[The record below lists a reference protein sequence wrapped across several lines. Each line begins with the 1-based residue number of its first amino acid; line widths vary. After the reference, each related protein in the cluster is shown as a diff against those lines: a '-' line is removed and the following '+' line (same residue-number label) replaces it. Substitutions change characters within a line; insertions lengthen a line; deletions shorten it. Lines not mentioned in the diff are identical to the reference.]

1 LPNKYLVVFIL
12 KYIAMNKDL
21 GNALDNFMEDESMTE
36 LQKKNKKEVIL
47 QNNFSI
53 IERVDKVYLVED
65 GRQLLREQY

>member
-1 LPNKYLVVFIL
+1 
-12 KYIAMNKDL
+12 MNKDL